1 MSIMDIDKADENIDY
16 EVIYKKKFEE
26 IENNI
31 KYIRDQY
38 SVDNLAINKLLNDLN
53 FLKNEVFRLD
63 NTLYKVRNN
72 IDVLRIML
80 NQLLPEDQQIFFK
93 DIS

>member
-1 MSIMDIDKADENIDY
+1 MDN
-16 EVIYKKKFEE
+16 
-26 IENNI
+26 ENNI

-53 FLKNEVFRLD
+53 FLKNDVFRLD

-93 DIS
+93 DII

>member
-53 FLKNEVFRLD
+53 FLKNDVFRLD

-80 NQLLPEDQQIFFK
+80 NQLLPEDQQIFF
-93 DIS
+93 